1 MSLRQT
7 SRRIPRPEEMNSA
20 SEESNGK
27 GLNSAGG
34 ERKIPNGT
42 LGDWEDGGWVKD
54 WNCMNNKM

>member
-1 MSLRQT
+1 
-7 SRRIPRPEEMNSA
+7 MNSA
-20 SEESNGK
+20 SEESDGK